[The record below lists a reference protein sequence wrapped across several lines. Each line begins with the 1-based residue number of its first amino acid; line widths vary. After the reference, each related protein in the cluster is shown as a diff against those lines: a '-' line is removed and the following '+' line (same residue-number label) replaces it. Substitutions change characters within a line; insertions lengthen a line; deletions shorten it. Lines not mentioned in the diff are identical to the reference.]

1 MTAVQVQ
8 LQQMEA
14 LVEQNYIDK
23 KLIKESL
30 FFLESG
36 SNDIFNYFNPFY
48 PPTLTP
54 DAYVQS
60 MLTQATNFV
69 HSIFNLGARR
79 IAIFGLGPVGC
90 VPARSL
96 LPGAPVGK
104 CYGKMNK
111 MVKNYNSGL
120 DNMVKA
126 LPATHPGSL
135 AVYGAVY
142 QTINIFRAHPAPY
155 GT

>member
-1 MTAVQVQ
+1 MTAIQVQ
-8 LQQMEA
+8 LQQMEG
-14 LVEQNYIDK
+14 LVEENYIDK
-23 KLIKESL
+23 KVIKESL

-60 MLTQATNFV
+60 MLTQATHFV
-69 HSIFNLGARR
+69 DAIYKLGGRR
-79 IAIFGLGPVGC
+79 IGVFGLGPVGC

-111 MVKNYNSGL
+111 MVKNYNLGL
-120 DNMVKA
+120 ESMVR
-126 LPATHPGSL
+126 ATHPASL
-135 AVYGAVY
+135 AAVYGAVY
-142 QTINIFRAHPAPY
+142 QTINTFRAHPARY
-155 GT
+155 GN